1 MKTGSVLALDLG
13 ASSGR
18 LMRVRVEGGRMAA
31 EPLYRFEYGAV
42 SMDGCAYWNILGIYE
57 NVIKG
62 LRLVQGGNDL
72 SLGID
77 AWANDFV
84 LLDGH
89 GRLMELP
96 YCYRDKR
103 TTGIPEAIGKLIPPR
118 ALYARNG
125 IQQMRMNTLYQV
137 YSLVKQRPDF
147 LSRAGRFFFIPDY
160 LAYLLTGAVKSEY
173 TLAVASQM
181 FDFASGGWDRRL
193 MQKLGIPCA
202 LFAPIAKSMETLGT
216 LRAMAGGN
224 SGLPVIAVGAHDT
237 GSAMLA
243 ASDDPNVLVI
253 SSGTWSVIG
262 YASCEPLLTDEAF
275 AAMLSNEGG
284 ALGGYRVIKNVMGL
298 WIFQEIVRGLRQL
311 GKPGDYQSLM
321 AEALAAEP
329 MGAYIDPDD
338 ERFYEPKD
346 MTAEILRACGAA
358 APATLGALLRCVF
371 ESLAMKYRLI
381 KDRMERARGRVFR
394 RVMIV
399 GGGSQNTLL
408 NQLTADYLQLPVDA
422 GLPEATAI
430 GNGMVQF
437 MANGMPEIE
446 ARVLVGESFPKIRY
460 EPADDR
466 RLEAHYWHFFKDM
479 QSYAD

>member
-18 LMRVRVEGGRMAA
+18 LVRVSVEGGRMAA
-31 EPLYRFEYGAV
+31 ELLYRFENGVV
-42 SMDGCAYWNILGIYE
+42 SMDGCAYWNIVSIYE

-62 LRLVQGGNDL
+62 LCLAQGGNAL

-84 LLDGH
+84 LLDGY
-89 GRLMELP
+89 GLLMELP
-96 YCYRDKR
+96 YCYRDAR
-103 TTGIPEAIGKLIPPR
+103 TAGILEAVGKLIPPR
-118 ALYARNG
+118 ELYARSG
-125 IQQMRMNTLYQV
+125 IQQMRMNTMYQL

-147 LSRAGRFFFIPDY
+147 LSRAGQFFFIPDY

-181 FDFASGGWDRRL
+181 FDFASGGWDRQL
-193 MQKLGIPCA
+193 MQRLNIPGA
-202 LFAPIAKSMETLGT
+202 VFAPIVKSKETLGT

-224 SGLPVIAVGAHDT
+224 CGLPVIAVGAHDT
-237 GSAMLA
+237 SSAMLA
-243 ASDDPNVLVI
+243 ASDDPDVLVI

-262 YASCEPLLTDEAF
+262 YTSCEPLLTDEAF

-284 ALGGYRVIKNVMGL
+284 ALGGIRVIKNVMGL
-298 WIFQEIVRGLRQL
+298 WIFQEIVRGLRQA
-311 GKPGDYQSLM
+311 GNPGDYQTLM

-338 ERFYEPKD
+338 ERFYEPKE
-346 MTAEILRACGAA
+346 MAVEIRLACGTS
-358 APATLGALLRCVF
+358 APVTLGALLRCVF
-371 ESLAMKYRLI
+371 ESLALKYRLI
-381 KDRMERARGRVFR
+381 KDQMEKARGRAFR
-394 RVMIV
+394 SIRIV
-399 GGGSQNTLL
+399 GGGSRNAML

-430 GNGMVQF
+430 GNGMVQL

-446 ARVLVGESFPKIRY
+446 VRALVGESFSLARY
-460 EPADDR
+460 EPADDK
-466 RLEAHYWHFFKDM
+466 RLEAHYKRFVSDIHSCKD
-479 QSYAD
+479 